1 MPSQI
6 MDLIEEYR
14 IKIMF
19 YKNQSDQWRALSI
32 ALLLRMEY
40 ANGESYVIP
49 ANVVEQT
56 ANYDIEAEQSDSGE
70 VTVTLTNVT

>member
-1 MPSQI
+1 MSE
-6 MDLIEEYR
+6 MKNLIDEYSNDAR
-14 IKIMF
+14 F
-19 YKNQSDQWRALSI
+19 WEGQSNQWRALSI
-32 ALLLRMEY
+32 ALLLRLEY
-40 ANGESYVIP
+40 DNGEYVIP